1 MQIRRSII
9 SKKDLRKDIKKQ
21 EQILPD
27 QSEKFRKVFEIC
39 GDEIISYLNK
49 KEQMQLRSV
58 CRISFYMVQTYQV
71 WNMMIFD
78 SDQISQATTNDS
90 NMKESFLKNSFYS
103 KVGKSRPSTQEQMQK
118 EQWLIKPA
126 NYNPPQKKLVFL
138 KNKNKIEDNILS
150 DEDLKQT
157 ITVWTL
163 NLNSLEKQI
172 NIAKIQTDSFIQEI
186 TLWIDHVNLL
196 QEFQNEYQLEHVGK
210 ILQLLKQKSILDVSL
225 DRKRKI
231 LQDILNSLLNDFELK
246 KKYSNDIQI
255 LKPICQRLLQIKLAD
270 FQSEIPNQLWP
281 KIDQIQNQFDK
292 IFNIRKEFFF
302 MKLFQI
308 TQKIFSI
315 NLGWI
320 VDFSNY
326 ELTLNLLEQFQQFL
340 IQLIQRHSFG
350 EKKFN
355 QNQLHHSQNELFFQT
370 YKKSIDDII
379 KMLKLNKKLY
389 DGQKENLQVQAM
401 LQSYKQQ
408 TFDQFQEKQQWAQ
421 IYVRNDID
429 YQNTWKEKYQ
439 NIKKQTQEVPESQ
452 EGISFGFFQTK
463 MSWSIQ

>member
-1 MQIRRSII
+1 MQIRRPLIQ
-9 SKKDLRKDIKKQ
+9 KKDLRKDFKKQ
-21 EQILPD
+21 EQNLPD
-27 QSEKFRKVFEIC
+27 LTDKFKKVFEIC

-49 KEQMQLRSV
+49 KEQIQLRSA
-58 CRISFYMVQTYQV
+58 CRISFYMVQSYQV

-103 KVGKSRPSTQEQMQK
+103 KIGKSRPSTQETIQK
-118 EQWLIKPA
+118 EQWLIKPI

-186 TLWIDHVNLL
+186 TLWMDHVNLL
-196 QEFQNEYQLEHVGK
+196 QEFQKEYQLEHVGK

-231 LQDILNSLLNDFELK
+231 IQDIFNSLLNDLELK
-246 KKYSNDIQI
+246 KQYSNEIQI
-255 LKPICQRLLQIKLAD
+255 LKPVCQRLLQVKLAD
-270 FQSEIPNQLWP
+270 FQQEIPNQLWS

-292 IFNIRKEFFF
+292 FFNIRKEFFF

-315 NLGWI
+315 NLSWI
-320 VDFSNY
+320 VDFSKY
-326 ELTLNLLEQFQQFL
+326 ELTLSLLEQFQQFL
-340 IQLIQRHSFG
+340 IQLIKRHSLG

-355 QNQLHHSQNELFFQT
+355 QNQIQHSQNELYFQT
-370 YKKSIDDII
+370 YKKSIDDIM

-389 DGQKENLQVQAM
+389 DNQRDNLQVQAM
-401 LQSYKQQ
+401 LQNYKQQ
-408 TFDQFQEKQQWAQ
+408 TFDQFQEKQQWTQ
-421 IYVRNDID
+421 IY
-429 YQNTWKEKYQ
+429 NTWKEKYQ
-439 NIKKQTQEVPESQ
+439 NIKKLQQDEPESQ

>member
-1 MQIRRSII
+1 MSIRRSII
-9 SKKDLRKDIKKQ
+9 QKKDLRNDFKKQ
-21 EQILPD
+21 EQNLPD
-27 QSEKFRKVFEIC
+27 LSDKFRKVFEIC
-39 GDEIISYLNK
+39 GDEIISCLTK
-49 KEQMQLRSV
+49 KEQIQLRSV
-58 CRISFYMVQTYQV
+58 CRISFYMVQSYQV

-103 KVGKSRPSTQEQMQK
+103 KVGKSRPSTQETVQK

-126 NYNPPQKKLVFL
+126 NYNPPQKKLIFL

-172 NIAKIQTDSFIQEI
+172 NLAKNQTDSFIQEI
-186 TLWIDHVNLL
+186 TLWTDHINLL
-196 QEFQNEYQLEHVGK
+196 QEFQKEYQLEHVGK
-210 ILQLLKQKSILDVSL
+210 ILQILKQKSILDVGL
-225 DRKRKI
+225 ERKRRI
-231 LQDILNSLLNDFELK
+231 LQDILNSLLNDFALK
-246 KKYSNDIQI
+246 KQYSIDIQS
-255 LKPICQRLLQIKLAD
+255 LKPVCQSLLQVKLAD
-270 FQSEIPNQLWP
+270 FYQEIPNQLWS
-281 KIDQIQNQFDK
+281 KIDQIQNRFDK

-315 NLGWI
+315 NLSWI
-320 VDFSNY
+320 VGFSNY
-326 ELTLNLLEQFQQFL
+326 ELTLNLLDL
-340 IQLIQRHSFG
+340 IGNCFVFYHKIQRHSFG

-355 QNQLHHSQNELFFQT
+355 QNQPQHSQNELYFQN
-370 YKKSIDDII
+370 YKKSIDDIM

-389 DGQKENLQVQAM
+389 DNQKENLQVQAL
-401 LQSYKQQ
+401 LQGYKQQ

-421 IYVRNDID
+421 IYK
-429 YQNTWKEKYQ
+429 TWKEKYQ
-439 NIKKQTQEVPESQ
+439 NIKKQPQGEPESQ

>member
-1 MQIRRSII
+1 MQIRRPLIQ
-9 SKKDLRKDIKKQ
+9 KKDLRKDFKKQ
-21 EQILPD
+21 EQNLPD
-27 QSEKFRKVFEIC
+27 LSDKFKKVFEIC

-49 KEQMQLRSV
+49 KEQLQLRSA
-58 CRISFYMVQTYQV
+58 CRISFYMVQSYQV

-103 KVGKSRPSTQEQMQK
+103 KVGKSRPSTQETIQK
-118 EQWLIKPA
+118 EQWLVKPV
-126 NYNPPQKKLVFL
+126 NYNPPQKKLLFL

-157 ITVWTL
+157 ITIWTL

-186 TLWIDHVNLL
+186 TLWTDHINLL
-196 QEFQNEYQLEHVGK
+196 QEFQKEYQLEHVSK
-210 ILQLLKQKSILDVSL
+210 ILQLLKQKSIIDVSL

-231 LQDILNSLLNDFELK
+231 IQDIFNLLLNDFELK
-246 KKYSNDIQI
+246 KNYSIDIQI
-255 LKPICQRLLQIKLAD
+255 LKPVCQRLLQVKLAD
-270 FQSEIPNQLWP
+270 FQQEIPNQLWP

-315 NLGWI
+315 NLSWI
-320 VDFSNY
+320 VDFSKY
-326 ELTLNLLEQFQQFL
+326 ELNLSLLEQFQQFL

-355 QNQLHHSQNELFFQT
+355 QNQIQHSQNELYFQT
-370 YKKSIDDII
+370 YKKSIDDIV

-389 DGQKENLQVQAM
+389 DSQRENLQVQTM
-401 LQSYKQQ
+401 LQNYKQQ

-421 IYVRNDID
+421 IYK
-429 YQNTWKEKYQ
+429 TWKEKYQ
-439 NIKKQTQEVPESQ
+439 NIKKLQQDEPESQ

>member
-21 EQILPD
+21 ESNLPD
-27 QSEKFRKVFEIC
+27 QSEKFKKVFEIC

-355 QNQLHHSQNELFFQT
+355 QNQLQHSQNELYFQT

-389 DGQKENLQVQAM
+389 DSQKENLQVQAM
-401 LQSYKQQ
+401 FQSYKQQ

-421 IYVRNDID
+421 IY
-429 YQNTWKEKYQ
+429 NTWKEKYQ